1 MDQRNPQD
9 TSLPA
14 PAMGG
19 GTWIQKADMPTGR
32 MYLSTSTVNGKIYAI
47 GGAPMGAQGGL
58 QAGVSTVEEYDPAT
72 DTWTTK
78 ADMPTARFGLSTS
91 VFNGRI
97 YAFGGALDRP
107 QEPFSTVEEYDPA
120 TDTWTTKAD
129 MPKGK
134 MNFSTS
140 AVDGK
145 IYVIGGS
152 FAAFP
157 WAPVSTV
164 EEYDTGF
171 VPSIISADSSIMSV
185 DATGKLTTTWGK
197 IKRR

>member
-1 MDQRNPQD
+1 M
-9 TSLPA
+9 SE
-14 PAMGG
+14 G
-19 GTWIQKADMPTGR
+19 GTINMKAQEIRRNMKRDFIWILAVLMLIGLLGLASISLAIEDTCTTKADMSIARTFP
-32 MYLSTSTVNGKIYAI
+32 STSTVN
-47 GGAPMGAQGGL
+47 
-58 QAGVSTVEEYDPAT
+58 
-72 DTWTTK
+72 
-78 ADMPTARFGLSTS
+78 
-91 VFNGRI
+91 
-97 YAFGGALDRP
+97 
-107 QEPFSTVEEYDPA
+107 
-120 TDTWTTKAD
+120 
-129 MPKGK
+129 
-134 MNFSTS
+134 
-140 AVDGK
+140 GK